1 MALTNE
7 QYDAI
12 MRIYDERRFEN
23 HRILVE
29 RREEIYNKIPE
40 YKKIDDEIADYA
52 FQCGMKRLSGDK
64 NALNDMKGE
73 IEKLSKKKALLLK
86 ENGYSEN
93 YLNPVY
99 TCSIC
104 QDSGFVGD
112 EKCICFK
119 QEIIKA
125 KYEQSNIGE
134 ILKKENFDTLS
145 YDFYYDNELEA
156 AKKVIDGCKRFA
168 DEFDDNKDNLI
179 LFGPAGTGKT
189 FLTNCIAKKLIDTEH
204 SVLYFTSFQLFDT
217 LAKYT
222 FNNQKNDEEISEVH
236 KDILSCDALIID
248 DLGTELESSFCASQL
263 FLILNERKK
272 AEKSTI
278 ISTNLLFS
286 EIAQRYSERVS
297 SRILGDYIKY
307 KIDIADIRVKKA
319 KMNIK

>member
-12 MRIYDERRFEN
+12 TRIYDERKFEN

-40 YKKIDDEIADYA
+40 FKRIDDEIADYA

-64 NALNDMKGE
+64 NALNGMKGE
-73 IEKLSKKKALLLK
+73 IEKLSKKKSILLK

-93 YLNPVY
+93 YLEPVY

-125 KYEQSNIGE
+125 KYEQSHIGD

-145 YDFYYDNELEA
+145 YDFYYDSEMET
-156 AKKVIDGCKRFA
+156 AKKVIDGCKKFA

-189 FLTNCIAKKLIDTEH
+189 FLTNCIAKQLIDTEH

-222 FNNQKNDEEISEVH
+222 FNNQKNDEEISEIH
-236 KDILSCDALIID
+236 KDILGCDVLIID

-278 ISTNLLFS
+278 ISTNLSFA
-286 EIAQRYSERVS
+286 EIANRYSERVS